1 MSAMTINKVCGSGL
15 EAVMRAAAAIKA
27 GDPAFVY
34 CGRANRWDRLPK
46 SKWANP
52 FVIGKD
58 GTREEVIAKYRAYI
72 TSQPDLM
79 AALPELLDKT
89 LVCWCKPAICHCD
102 ILKELAEG
110 TMHE

>member
-1 MSAMTINKVCGSGL
+1 MITVANIREPKVK
-15 EAVMRAAAAIKA
+15 AAIKA
-27 GDPAFVY
+27 GDPAFVW
-34 CGRANRWDRLPK
+34 CARANRFDRLPK

-89 LVCWCKPAICHCD
+89 LVCWCAPEACHCD

-110 TMHE
+110 TIEE